1 MYRRQRATSAEARQ
15 PTQTRIVNAAVTV
28 MREDGFDRLNIQRVL
43 ELAAVSRATLY
54 NRFGDVDSL
63 IEN

>member
-1 MYRRQRATSAEARQ
+1 MYRRQRATYEEARQ
-15 PTQTRIVNAAVTV
+15 PTQTRILNAAVTV

-43 ELAAVSRATLY
+43 ELAEVSRATLY